1 MRKVN
6 IITDCTSDLTPELK
20 EKYGIREFPL
30 IINIGDKSYKGGVD
44 IDTKMLFKLIDETGE
59 MPHTA
64 SVPPAYFAELVKE
77 YPADED
83 VIYMGISGGISGTF
97 NNARLATEEC
107 PNFYPIDSANLS
119 TGIGLL
125 LLKAAKFR
133 DQGMSAQ
140 EIVDEIE
147 KIKPRVRT
155 QFAIDT
161 LDYLHKGGRCSGT
174 ARLFGTLLKI
184 KPIVKVVDGKM
195 VVAKK
200 PIGAYKK
207 ACDTLLEMFDA
218 DIDNIDPDFVFVTH
232 PDAHSD
238 AIYLMDELKKRN
250 VQIDNLVET
259 NASSVIAAHCGPRTI
274 GILYILKK

>member
-6 IITDCTSDLTPELK
+6 IITDCTSDLTPELN
-20 EKYGIREFPL
+20 EKYGIRVFPL
-30 IINIGDKSYKGGVD
+30 IINIGDKSYQGGVD
-44 IDTKMLFKLIDETGE
+44 IDTKKMFKLIDETGQ

-64 SVPPAYFAELVKE
+64 SVPPAFFIDLVKE
-77 YPADED
+77 YPEDED

-97 NNARLATEEC
+97 NNAYIASQEC

-133 DQGMSAQ
+133 DQGLSAK
-140 EIVDEIE
+140 EIVEKIE
-147 KIKPRVRT
+147 EIKPRVRT

-200 PIGAYKK
+200 PIGFKK
-207 ACDTLLEMFDA
+207 ALDAQLEMFDA

-232 PDAHSD
+232 PDAHED

-250 VQIDNLVET
+250 CQIDNLVET